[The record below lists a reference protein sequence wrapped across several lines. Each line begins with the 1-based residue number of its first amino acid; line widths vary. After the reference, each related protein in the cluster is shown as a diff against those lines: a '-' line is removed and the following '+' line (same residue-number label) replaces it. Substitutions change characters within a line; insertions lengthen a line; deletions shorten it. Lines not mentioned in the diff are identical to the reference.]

1 MEKDRQM
8 EIDFIMDSL
17 KFTWKQQPNLTFSE
31 LIRRVSPAVKSDVGT
46 LYEVRK
52 EKEIL
57 HYHNGRYNRHSKK
70 PDSR

>member
-1 MEKDRQM
+1 MNVNKKESVRDMEKDRQI

-52 EKEIL
+52 MKEV
-57 HYHNGRYNRHSKK
+57 KTE
-70 PDSR
+70 